1 VLTARLAAALLLAG
15 LAGCSGP
22 TEVDRG
28 VYLPLVQDTMDCQA
42 KGPTPGLNERLRGLQ
57 RITLAGM
64 RNVDM
69 PVDAQG
75 TATPVGR
82 GDWDVTL
89 RSTEDNCWWLADRR
103 LLTQDDQGRWVIA
116 NEGVLIGPDDARA
129 VLLDDNGLFLTAR
142 DPARVGQSVLV
153 IAADNRLVVVDLRAW
168 TCFQVH

>member
-1 VLTARLAAALLLAG
+1 MLTPRLGAALLLAALG
-15 LAGCSGP
+15 GCSGP

-28 VYLPLVQDTMDCQA
+28 VYLPLVRDTMDCQA
-42 KGPTPGLNERLRGLQ
+42 QGPTPGLTERLRGLQ

-64 RNVDM
+64 RNVEL
-69 PVDAQG
+69 PVDAAG

-82 GDWDVTL
+82 GDWDVTH
-89 RSTEDNCWWLADRR
+89 RSSEDNSWWLADRR
-103 LLTQDDQGRWVIA
+103 LLTQDDEGHWVIA
-116 NEGVLIGPDDARA
+116 NEGVLIGADDARA